1 MRVLAA
7 IKLFYLYLIYWFVG
21 LDEEGFQIGK
31 GAYLIE
37 MKMYPAAA
45 KAYQRALKE
54 TDSVYVHSALGYC
67 YLCMDIY
74 DKAINTL
81 NLVYKRKPT
90 LDVAIWLAYAHHHS
104 GNTEE
109 CAKFYRVL
117 KESNAPKSQE
127 VLEEIHTIEAMLQ
140 EAASI
145 KNDGVVE
152 VKNA

>member
-67 YLCMDIY
+67 YLCMGIF
-74 DKAINTL
+74 DKAINVL
-81 NLVYKRKPT
+81 NAAYKRKPS
-90 LDVAIWLAYAHHHS
+90 LDMAIWLAYAHHHS
-104 GNTEE
+104 GNEKECEE
-109 CAKFYRVL
+109 FYL
-117 KESNAPKSQE
+117 IFKESNAPKSQD
-127 VLEEIHTIEAMLQ
+127 VLEEIQNIEAMLQ

-145 KNDGVVE
+145 KKDGVVNL
-152 VKNA
+152 KSA